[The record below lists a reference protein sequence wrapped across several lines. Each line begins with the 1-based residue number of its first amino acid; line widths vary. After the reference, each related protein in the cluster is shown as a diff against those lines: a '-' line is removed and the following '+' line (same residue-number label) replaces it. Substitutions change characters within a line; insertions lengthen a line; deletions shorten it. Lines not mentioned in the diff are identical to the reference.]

1 MRFFD
6 LQESSVKRMKT
17 VEDMREYRD
26 ASNRLSFDMG
36 DSYLDFELFASKLTA
51 RFGEPILQVG
61 GVDQCYW
68 DYHTN
73 GPTWGKETEMIA
85 CASKTKP

>member
-1 MRFFD
+1 
-6 LQESSVKRMKT
+6 MKT

-73 GPTWGKETEMIA
+73 GPTLGQRNRNDCLRLKDETLGLNNVH
-85 CASKTKP
+85 